1 MLTNIK
7 IEEMMNTPSQ
17 ELIDDV
23 KNIKGDI
30 IILGVS
36 GKVGYN
42 LSALLM
48 KSLQANNQTNKVYG
62 VARFSNGASEQQKFQ
77 DLGMETIVADFLNED
92 DLGKLPKVENVIYM
106 VGYKFGSTGNESY
119 TWALNTYLPGRV
131 ADHFAKSK
139 IVAFSTGCVY
149 PLVSVKDGAPSE
161 EMGPDAVGEYAQSCL
176 GRERMFEYFAKANKT
191 ETLIFRLNYAI
202 DVRYG
207 VLIELAN
214 TIRDNKPIDLTM
226 GHVNVI
232 WQPDVSEMAIR
243 SLLHTS
249 SPANIVNITGPET
262 LSVKWLG
269 ERLAEAM
276 GKEVTFQGVESES
289 ALLSNASKSHKM
301 FGYPKTN
308 IREMIELIATWV
320 NNDGE
325 QIDKPTHFQE
335 REGKY

>member
-1 MLTNIK
+1 MTNVQL
-7 IEEMMNTPSQ
+7 EEIMNTPSQ

-23 KNIKGDI
+23 SKIKGDI

-48 KSLQANNQTNKVYG
+48 KSLKANNQNNKVYG
-62 VARFSNGASEQQKFQ
+62 VARFSNGASEQKKFH

-92 DLGKLPKVENVIYM
+92 DLAKLPKVENVIYM

-131 ADHFAKSK
+131 ADHYRDSK

-149 PLVSVKDGAPSE
+149 PLVDVSAGAPSE
-161 EMGPDAVGEYAQSCL
+161 EIGPDAVGEYAQSCL
-176 GRERMFEYFAKANKT
+176 GRERMFEYFSKKNNT

-243 SLLHTS
+243 SLLHTTV
-249 SPANIVNITGPET
+249 PANIVNITGPET
-262 LSVKWLG
+262 LSVRWLG

-276 GKEVTFQGVESES
+276 GKDVTFVSEESPT

-308 IREMIELIATWV
+308 IREMIEYIATWV